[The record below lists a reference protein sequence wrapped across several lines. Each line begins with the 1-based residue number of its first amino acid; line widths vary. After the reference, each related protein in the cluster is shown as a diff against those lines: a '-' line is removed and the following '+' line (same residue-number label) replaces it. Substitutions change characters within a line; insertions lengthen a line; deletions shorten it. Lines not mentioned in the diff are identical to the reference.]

1 MPTGTTKGEIT
12 SDRRARGREPFCHW
26 DWVIP
31 WSLAIG
37 HWSFPEGFVM
47 NLLWSML
54 AGLANVAAV
63 LLVAPFCEGLL
74 RKVTARIQSRQ
85 GPPLRQPYFDL
96 LKLLGKE
103 DIESGE
109 TPPMQRFAVYLSLAT
124 VLTLACLVPMGF
136 TAPMNGAGDVVLLI
150 YLLTLSGICT
160 LLAGLAAG
168 STFSLMGTSRE
179 MMAMI
184 ALEPLFAVAIVVG
197 ALRTHSFRLDT
208 VLNGSVYVNGGF
220 PWSGAILLVVMLLSF
235 QAFVQRVPF
244 DISEA
249 ETELM
254 EGPLMEYSGP
264 KLALVKY
271 AQMAKLVIHSAL
283 FVALFVPWGSGLVFP
298 LGWLMFWGKV
308 FALVLLVTL
317 VAATHARY
325 RIDQAIR
332 YYGGLLAVALGA
344 LVLASYGY

>member
-1 MPTGTTKGEIT
+1 MIRIVWPIIG
-12 SDRRARGREPFCHW
+12 
-26 DWVIP
+26 
-31 WSLAIG
+31 AI
-37 HWSFPEGFVM
+37 
-47 NLLWSML
+47 L
-54 AGLANVAAV
+54 NVAAV
-63 LLVAPFCEGLL
+63 LLVAPLFQGVL

-85 GPPLRQPYFDL
+85 GPPVLQPYFDL

-109 TPPMQRFAVYLSLAT
+109 APVMQRFAAYLSLAT
-124 VLTLACLVPMGF
+124 MLAIACFVPMGF
-136 TAPMNGAGDVVLLI
+136 SSPLGGSGDIVLVV
-150 YLLTLSGICT
+150 YLLTLSGVCT

-168 STFSLMGTSRE
+168 STYSLVGISRE
-179 MMAMI
+179 MMTMI
-184 ALEPLFAVAIVVG
+184 SLEPLFVIALVTGAIHV
-197 ALRTHSFRLDT
+197 HSLRLDS
-208 VLNGSVYVNGGF
+208 VLHGSVYGANGF
-220 PWSGAILLVVMLLSF
+220 PWSGVVMLVVMLLSF

-264 KLALVKY
+264 KLALFKY
-271 AQMAKLVIHSAL
+271 SQMVKLVIYSAL
-283 FVALFVPWGSGLVFP
+283 FVALFVPWGSGLVAP
-298 LGWLMFWGKV
+298 VGWVLFWLKV
-308 FALVLLVTL
+308 CALVLLVTL

-332 YYGGLLAVALGA
+332 YFAMLLVVAGVG